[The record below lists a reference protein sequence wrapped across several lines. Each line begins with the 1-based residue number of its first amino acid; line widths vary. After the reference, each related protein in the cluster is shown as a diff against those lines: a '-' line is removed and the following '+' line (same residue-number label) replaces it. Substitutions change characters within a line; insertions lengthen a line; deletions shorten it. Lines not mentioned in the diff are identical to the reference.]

1 MPMSFCPL
9 PAFLEQDG
17 TTTNFHGKVQD
28 LKAAFR
34 PRERRNDEGETLSA
48 CAPDW
53 IIFTRLAQI
62 LGADWGWRQASD
74 ASRAFKAIPQSD
86 SDWKFAAANALSMEE
101 ANASTAPLG
110 SFKVVTGTL
119 LYDGG
124 ESLGYCERL
133 GRVVPQ
139 EFVTIHRSDA
149 RKIGVEPNDTVEIK
163 GEWGRATALVKVGRA
178 VKQGTVFVP
187 RRLRDLQLNKI
198 APGNGALVSLT
209 KIAPQADL
217 QETRPSDGI
226 SEDPSRFRIGTRE
239 IKDAEP

>member
-1 MPMSFCPL
+1 
-9 PAFLEQDG
+9 
-17 TTTNFHGKVQD
+17 
-28 LKAAFR
+28 
-34 PRERRNDEGETLSA
+34 
-48 CAPDW
+48 
-53 IIFTRLAQI
+53 
-62 LGADWGWRQASD
+62 
-74 ASRAFKAIPQSD
+74 
-86 SDWKFAAANALSMEE
+86 MEE

-198 APGNGALVSLT
+198 APGNGALVALT

-226 SEDPSRFRIGTRE
+226 SEDPAGFALAGQDRS
-239 IKDAEP
+239 